1 MKRFLKQH
9 YNFIDDLR
17 RAALNAEKAG
27 LGATAGHLEY
37 YADALT
43 AYIPEQLYLL
53 NIGKIPWSHLFDW
66 QQETVKEAKVYDR
79 CIFNERD
86 IEKLADHLMIY
97 CHPYRKSEFEGD
109 ISAPIHVKDNNSI
122 KIDIGRNYSISFIP
136 IKGDYN
142 G

>member
-17 RAALNAEKAG
+17 RASYNAEKAG

-43 AYIPEQLYLL
+43 AYIPEQLYFLY
-53 NIGKIPWSHLFDW
+53 IGKIDWSRLFDW
-66 QQETVKEAKVYDR
+66 QIETVKEAKFYNR
-79 CIFNERD
+79 CIFNERE
-86 IEKLADHLMIY
+86 IENIADQLMVY
-97 CHPYRKSEFEGD
+97 AHTLRPSDNEGD
-109 ISAPIHVKDNNSI
+109 VSAPIHVKDENII
-122 KIDIGRNYSISFIP
+122 KINIGRNFSITFIP